1 MAPWI
6 DRSRPPFNTFLRCF
20 AATAGLCLLLLAASP
35 ATHAQPSGS
44 GGGDTATSSLSANGG
59 ELDPDPDEV
68 IEGASEP
75 QFDMADLQRRVV
87 YPEEARLKR
96 IEETII
102 LRVLIDATGKP
113 KRALVDYGTQQML
126 IDAAMK
132 AVMETPFVPATQAGR
147 AIAVWVSIPLT
158 FRVE

>member
-6 DRSRPPFNTFLRCF
+6 NRSGPPSSMFGRCF
-20 AATAGLCLLLLAASP
+20 RATTALFFLLIVMHLAA
-35 ATHAQPSGS
+35 HAQSSGS
-44 GGGDTATSSLSANGG
+44 GGGDSSPATSSLSANGG

-102 LRVLIDATGKP
+102 
-113 KRALVDYGTQQML
+113 
-126 IDAAMK
+126 
-132 AVMETPFVPATQAGR
+132 
-147 AIAVWVSIPLT
+147 
-158 FRVE
+158 